1 MRVLM
6 VRMTDRVSGAEI
18 YNLNLLQGFAGYP
31 DVDISFLTNSKYFL
45 DRIREKKGKAFF
57 LKSDLEEIGTKKN
70 FLKALINSPIFIS
83 SFISNIRKVEK
94 GEKFNLIC
102 LQSMTEKI
110 FITPFLKLLNYKIIW
125 IEHGP
130 LFRTKRAAI
139 IKILYKLI
147 SNFANKIIAVSK
159 DTEKDLVNGRVN
171 KNKIKTLYIG
181 VDIKY
186 FAPLTAKEIE
196 DEKKKLKIPLKNFVI
211 GFLGTVNKEKGIEE
225 FFSVAS
231 AISSLISGGRMDS
244 WDGGMKGVNFLIIG
258 DGPLLKKIKE
268 ENKNKN
274 FIFTGFEKD
283 VKKYIGILDIL
294 FFPTKHNEGISLSLL
309 ETMSMRK
316 VVVARDIGGNN
327 EIINE
332 NTGHLYN
339 DYKKDGLVNAI
350 KNLQNNKEKLKN
362 IGKKARDEII
372 KNFDIN
378 KNVKNFYGLFKNL
391 MI

>member
-1 MRVLM
+1 M

-159 DTEKDLVNGRVN
+159 DTEKDLLNGRVN

-231 AISSLISGGRMDS
+231 AISSLLSGGRMDS

>member
-1 MRVLM
+1 M

-231 AISSLISGGRMDS
+231 AISSLLSGGRMDS